1 MENVLI
7 EILVGLPGSGKTH
20 YAKEIGAVTDSLFSF
35 EQKNLMYIN
44 FDEDVAYRRAP
55 RTFKE
60 ILNSH
65 EMGYWILHRN
75 VYWNHWVFDGLF
87 LTNDVQ
93 RKIVLEIKNIV
104 DKHHIDDNIVIQFV
118 YFKEDREACLFNDS
132 FRNREKLADITI
144 KSAYYE
150 KPNIDE
156 LQKDFPQL
164 KFNLIEKEVH
174 KMNTYERLFKV
185 RESYQKSDVMRS
197 DEWCL
202 GGTWG
207 DYQGN
212 SGTIGAEEQP
222 TEFEKF
228 DDLLTD
234 ICPNITML
242 QYKKLYRNCVTTET
256 RYERDYYGGSCEYAY
271 YECDLRKLYNMLVEM
286 NLIEED

>member
-35 EQKNLMYIN
+35 EQKNLMYVN
-44 FDEDVAYRRAP
+44 FDEDVSCRRAP
-55 RTFKE
+55 RSFKQ
-60 ILNSH
+60 ILNDY

-75 VYWNHWVFDGLF
+75 ANWTHWIFDGLF
-87 LTNDVQ
+87 LTNAVQ
-93 RKIVLEIKNIV
+93 RKLVIEVKDIVSKY
-104 DKHHIDDNIVIQFV
+104 HIDDNITIQFV
-118 YFKEDREACLFNDS
+118 YFKEDRETCLFNDS

-144 KSAYYE
+144 KSADYE
-150 KPNIDE
+150 KPNIVE
-156 LQKDFPQL
+156 LQKDFPQF
-164 KFNLIEKEVH
+164 KFNLIEKDVH
-174 KMNTYERLFKV
+174 KMNTYERLFKMH
-185 RESYQKSDVMRS
+185 ESYEKENVMRS

-256 RYERDYYGGSCEYAY
+256 RYESDYYGGSCEYAY